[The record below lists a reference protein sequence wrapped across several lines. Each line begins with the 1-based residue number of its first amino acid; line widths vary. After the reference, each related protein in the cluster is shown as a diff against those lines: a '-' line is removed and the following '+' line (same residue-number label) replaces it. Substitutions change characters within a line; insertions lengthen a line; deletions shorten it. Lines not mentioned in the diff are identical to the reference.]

1 MMISRSYTFVSAV
14 MVAAVALSGCTGS
27 TLPSSATGALGAAS
41 RVSTAAGKDLL
52 YVTGA
57 CGGTCILSYPKGKPV
72 AALNVAGASLCSDK
86 SGNVFVA
93 TSTGS
98 GEAVVYEFAHGGT
111 QPITTFNLSGIL
123 AEGCAV
129 DPKSGDLAVTYL
141 CSGCNYGPVAVFHNA
156 QGTPTVYS
164 QSGVFLSYCGYD
176 GNGNLFA
183 DGNGANGFALMELPH
198 GGGSLG
204 QISVNQSISTA
215 GAVQWDGTD
224 LAIEDLTKPTIY
236 RFTISGST
244 ASLAGSVKLKGAGSF
259 IGPSWIQGGMVLV
272 PFGGVSYSPQYV
284 GYWKY
289 PGGGNAKKVVKKH
302 LDATGIAGV
311 TVSVASQ

>member
-1 MMISRSYTFVSAV
+1 MMISRSYRFVSAV
-14 MVAAVALSGCTGS
+14 IVAAVALSGCTGS
-27 TLPSSATGALGAAS
+27 TLPSNTTGALAAAS
-41 RVSTAAGKDLL
+41 RVSSAAGKNLL

-57 CGGTCILSYPKGKPV
+57 CGGTCILSYPKGKV
-72 AALNVAGASLCSDK
+72 VSALSVAGASLCSDK
-86 SGNVFVA
+86 SGNVFMP

-98 GEAVVYEFAHGGT
+98 SKAVVYEFAHGGT
-111 QPITTFNLSGIL
+111 QPIATLNLSGIL

-141 CSGCNYGPVAVFHNA
+141 CSGCNYGPVAIFPNA
-156 QGTPTVYS
+156 QGTPSVYS

-176 GNGNLFA
+176 GKGNLFA
-183 DGNGANGFALMELPH
+183 DGNGGNGFALLELPS
-198 GGGSLG
+198 GGSTLG
-204 QISVNQSISTA
+204 QISVSQSISTA

-224 LAIEDLTKPTIY
+224 LAIEDLTNPAIY

-244 ASLAGSVKLKGAGSF
+244 ATLAGTVTLKGAGSYVA
-259 IGPSWIQGGMVLV
+259 PSWIQGGTVLV
-272 PFGGVSYSPQYV
+272 PFGGTSYSPQYV

-289 PGGGNAKKVVKKH
+289 PSGGNAKKVVKKH

-311 TVSVASQ
+311 TVSVASH